1 MAVYLT
7 TTIGDQYQLDKE
19 NCTNSSLN
27 SIVGSGSVVVGSV
40 KIVYVLDKFA
50 ISIYISI
57 YLTTLI
63 GDDPLLVC

>member
-7 TTIGDQYQLDKE
+7 TIIGDQYQLDKE

-27 SIVGSGSVVVGSV
+27 IVGSGSVVVGSV

-50 ISIYISI
+50 ISIYIN
-57 YLTTLI
+57 LPHHTNR
-63 GDDPLLVC
+63 